1 MRYTGH
7 SCSYGE
13 SVLILQRK
21 NKAFSFYLSLPD
33 DDETKIKEK
42 ALDELSASELK
53 KENGLDKLIEFL
65 YARLKNGRIILWQ
78 CQLSVRLSVRP
89 SVPQSAVRSSFP
101 DFFMPPPL
109 GARGIIFSGCP
120 SVRPSV
126 RPSVCHTF
134 LTMFPSS
141 YHHEIFRS
149 YHHGPG

>member
-33 DDETKIKEK
+33 DDETKIKER

-65 YARLKNGRIILWQ
+65 YACLKNGRIMLWQ
-78 CQLSVRLSVRP
+78 CQSSV
-89 SVPQSAVRSSFP
+89 
-101 DFFMPPPL
+101 
-109 GARGIIFSGCP
+109 CP
-120 SVRPSV
+120 SVRPSLSP
-126 RPSVCHTF
+126 PSVRVFQTF
-134 LTMFPSS
+134 LCL
-141 YHHEIFRS
+141 RL
-149 YHHGPG
+149 